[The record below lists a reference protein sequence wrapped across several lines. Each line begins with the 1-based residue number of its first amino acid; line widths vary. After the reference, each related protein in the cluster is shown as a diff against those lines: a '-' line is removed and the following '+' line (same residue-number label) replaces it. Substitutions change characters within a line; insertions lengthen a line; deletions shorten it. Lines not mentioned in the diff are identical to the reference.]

1 MKRTLSLILTLCL
14 VFALFAGAGLSAAAE
29 EEEKL
34 VINGMAN
41 LYNQAPEK
49 DSEFWQYIENEFN
62 VEYNVD
68 WVPSDT
74 YQQKV
79 DLLLTSDSMPDVMQ
93 LQNTTSPTIV
103 KAFNDGTF
111 WDLTDYLGDF
121 SNYTNFRDYTNKEAW
136 QLAKV
141 NGRNYFI
148 PRTRGNL
155 DSCLFIRKD
164 WLDMCG
170 LEVPTTLDELREA
183 LKVIVSS
190 DCDGN
195 GMDDTIG
202 LTPLG
207 SYGYFLGAFDN
218 REVTYTEDGTG
229 IINRFLTTAYGDYVE
244 YMAGMYADGL
254 ISSEFPMIKG
264 QQQEE
269 MFLSGRSATFMKNAW
284 HKYRCETELQKVQ
297 EGAEIELLTFLT
309 GPNGYAHIY
318 DLGFFGGMA
327 ISSKVEE
334 EKMLKILDFFNATCD
349 EKYYNLVN
357 YGLEGVHYELVD
369 GFPQLTEQGQLEVT
383 NSFNAPFIFS
393 TAEFAKVDSPLAP
406 MSYNLETR
414 EKMMELYDLY
424 DGAGGRV
431 DKFNVLQS
439 TSWSSFWSKTQEEFE
454 AMEAAAITGEI
465 SVDEFREYQQSLM
478 DDPEVIASFTEF
490 KASYDDYFGE

>member
-1 MKRTLSLILTLCL
+1 MKKLISLILILALCL
-14 VFALFAGAGLSAAAE
+14 SLGAFACAEAE
-29 EEEKL
+29 EPL

-41 LYNQAPEK
+41 LYNQAPEA
-49 DSEFWQYIENEFN
+49 DSEFWKYIQKEFN
-62 VEYNVD
+62 VIYNVD

-121 SNYTNFRDYTNKEAW
+121 SNYTNFRDYTNMAAW
-136 QLAKV
+136 NLAKV

-164 WLDMCG
+164 WLDKCN
-170 LEVPTTLDELREA
+170 LEVPTTLEELREA
-183 LKVIVSS
+183 LKVIVAS

-195 GMDDTIG
+195 GIDDTIG
-202 LTPLG
+202 LTAL
-207 SYGYFLGAFDN
+207 SVYNYYLGAFDN
-218 REVTYTEDGTG
+218 REVTYTEDGNG
-229 IINRFLTTAYGDYVE
+229 IINRFLTPAYADYVE
-244 YMAGMYADGL
+244 YMASMYADGL
-254 ISSEFPMIKG
+254 ISPEYPMIKG

-297 EGAEIELLTFLT
+297 EGAEVALLTYLE

-327 ISSKVEE
+327 ISSKVPE
-334 EKMLKILDFFNATCD
+334 EKMLKILDFFNATAD
-349 EKYYNLVN
+349 QKYYNLVN
-357 YGLEGVHYELVD
+357 YGVEGIHYELVD
-369 GFPQLTEQGQLEVT
+369 GFPQLTEQGKLEVT

-414 EKMMELYDLY
+414 EKMKELYNLY

-439 TSWSSFWSKTQEEFE
+439 PSWSSFWSKTQEEFE
-454 AMEAAAITGEI
+454 AMEAAAVTGEI
-465 SVDEFREYQQSLM
+465 SMDDFRAYQQSLL
-478 DDPEVIASFTEF
+478 DDPEVIASFAEF
-490 KASYDDYFGE
+490 KASYADYFGEE

>member
-1 MKRTLSLILTLCL
+1 MKKLLSLVLVIAFCAALCT
-14 VFALFAGAGLSAAAE
+14 FAGAQTE
-29 EEEKL
+29 EPL

-41 LYNQAPEK
+41 LYNQAPEP
-49 DSEFWQYIENEFN
+49 DSEFWKYIQKEFN
-62 VEYNVD
+62 VIYNVD

-121 SNYTNFRDYTNKEAW
+121 SNYTNFRDYTNMAAW
-136 QLAKV
+136 NLAKV

-170 LEVPTTLDELREA
+170 LEVPTTLEELREV
-183 LKVIVSS
+183 LKVIVAS

-195 GMDDTIG
+195 GIDDTIG
-202 LTPLG
+202 LTAL
-207 SYGYFLGAFDN
+207 SVYNYYLGAFDN
-218 REVTYTEDGTG
+218 REVTYTEDGEG
-229 IINRFLTTAYGDYVE
+229 IINRFLTPAYGDYVE
-244 YMAGMYADGL
+244 YMASMYADGL
-254 ISSEFPMIKG
+254 ISPEYPMIKG

-297 EGAEIELLTFLT
+297 EGAEVALLTYLV

-327 ISSKVEE
+327 ISSKVPE
-334 EKMLKILDFFNATCD
+334 EKMLRILDFFNATAD
-349 EKYYNLVN
+349 QKYYNLVN
-357 YGLEGVHYELVD
+357 YGIEGVHYELVD
-369 GFPQLTEQGQLEVT
+369 GFPSLTEQGKLEVT

-414 EKMMELYDLY
+414 EKMKELYGLY
-424 DGAGGRV
+424 YGAGGRE

-439 TSWSSFWSKTQEEFE
+439 PSWSSFWSKTQEEFE
-454 AMEAAAITGEI
+454 AMEAATVTGEI
-465 SVDEFREYQQSLM
+465 SIDEFRAYQESLLS
-478 DDPEVIASFTEF
+478 DPEVIASFAEF
-490 KASYDDYFGE
+490 KASYADYFGD